1 MATELWH
8 ITERARWEAARRT
21 GVYEQSTRGRS
32 LAEEGYIH
40 CSLRHQLAPV
50 ARALYGSRPEE
61 DPVVLVIDTERLS
74 APVRF
79 EAAEPGG
86 EEFPHVYG
94 PIPVGAVLRVEPWT
108 DPGDRKSVV

>member
-1 MATELWH
+1 M
-8 ITERARWEAARRT
+8 
-21 GVYEQSTRGRS
+21 
-32 LAEEGYIH
+32 
-40 CSLRHQLAPV
+40 
-50 ARALYGSRPEE
+50 
-61 DPVVLVIDTERLS
+61 LVIDVERLS

-108 DPGDRKSVV
+108 DPGQR

>member
-1 MATELWH
+1 MTTELWH

-21 GVYEQSTRGRS
+21 GVYEQSTRGRT

-40 CSLRHQLAPV
+40 CSLPHQLAPV
-50 ARALYGSRPEE
+50 AQALYGTRPEE
-61 DPVVLVIDTERLS
+61 DPVVLVIDAGRLS

-94 PIPVGAVLRVEPWT
+94 PIPADAVVRADPW
-108 DPGDRKSVV
+108 PAPR